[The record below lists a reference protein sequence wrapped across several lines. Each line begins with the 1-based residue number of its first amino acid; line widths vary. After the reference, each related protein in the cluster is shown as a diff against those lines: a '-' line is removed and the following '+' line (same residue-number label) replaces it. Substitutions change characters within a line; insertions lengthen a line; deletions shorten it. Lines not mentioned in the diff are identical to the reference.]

1 MEVMEFGMTV
11 FWQPLIIVFV
21 AVSINALQ
29 LFRLSYTLFPLSTI
43 IDRSPLQSANTLPPI
58 DVTEFGI
65 VTEVRLEHSPNAHPP
80 MVVTELGIV
89 IDVMPVQR

>member
-21 AVSINALQ
+21 AVSIIALQ

-43 IDRSPLQSANTLPPI
+43 IDVKPLQLVKARLSIEVMERGIERDVRSMHPVNAKYPME
-58 DVTEFGI
+58 VTE
-65 VTEVRLEHSPNAHPP
+65 
-80 MVVTELGIV
+80 
-89 IDVMPVQR
+89 